1 MCPETVPLPP
11 SATTLIG
18 MVSLSLVVVEVYQVV
33 PGVVAVVDGEAEVVG
48 QDVDAVVVVPVARR
62 LQGVR
67 PPSPVARRIL
77 QATS

>member
-1 MCPETVPLPP
+1 MCPKTVPLPP
-11 SATTLIG
+11 SATTLICL
-18 MVSLSLVVVEVYQVV
+18 VSLSLVVVEVYQVV